1 MTTPE
6 DIRLVRTMVK
16 KISFE
21 DLFLAMADMRTNGDY
36 TLNHSEFIAIEALVT
51 EVESL
56 RDRLSYLERNLVSP
70 TTTTTKFRMGD

>member
-70 TTTTTKFRMGD
+70 TTTTKFRMGD

>member
-1 MTTPE
+1 
-6 DIRLVRTMVK
+6 MVK